1 MQHPSGRALAELR
14 RQTSFFRR
22 RPGDL
27 SDNAVESEVS
37 PDYGPNRPCD
47 RSGITVCGAS
57 EYVVNFNIALDTQDL
72 SACKRIATAIRATST
87 GGQEGT
93 SSPMR
98 TPALHAASRVF

>member
-57 EYVVNFNIALDTQDL
+57 EYVVNFNIAP
-72 SACKRIATAIRATST
+72 ST
-87 GGQEGT
+87 GGQEGMRI
-93 SSPMR
+93 PIR

>member
-1 MQHPSGRALAELR
+1 MVGLSPLLVGKFQC
-14 RQTSFFRR
+14 
-22 RPGDL
+22 GD
-27 SDNAVESEVS
+27 SDV
-37 PDYGPNRPCD
+37 RKH
-47 RSGITVCGAS
+47 AS